1 MWLDLT
7 QIIWID
13 ILLSGDNALVIAM
26 ACRGLG
32 AKKMWGMILGAGA
45 AILVRVLCTGAI
57 SSLMTLPYVK
67 VVGGIALMWIAF
79 KLLISADGEG
89 QVGAPPTLWD
99 AVKIVVV
106 ADIVMSIDNMV
117 AVAAVAK
124 GNWFLLAVGLLVSI
138 PCIIAGASVIVAALN
153 RLPIL
158 VWSGAALLGWIAGG
172 LIASEPHVKD
182 VLNHPLD
189 PYLLAFA
196 ATATVVLSAALIRG
210 VRHA

>member
-32 AKKMWGMILGAGA
+32 AKKMWGMIFGAGA
-45 AILVRVLCTGAI
+45 AILVRVLCTGVI

-79 KLLISADGEG
+79 KLLVSADSEG
-89 QVGAPPTLWD
+89 SVDAPPTLWD
-99 AVKIVVV
+99 AVKIVVI

-124 GNWFLLAVGLLVSI
+124 GDWFLLAVGLLVSI

-158 VWSGAALLGWIAGG
+158 VWAGAALLGWIAGG